1 MFYKNSQN
9 CKVQS
14 SFFFLHWRT
23 TGQQGHLFKR
33 SLRELHRANGV
44 CLYSLLAR
52 GLWNSLVALLETCHQ
67 LHLSFSDVS
76 FWNTPFFVNGDY
88 VTIAIAP
95 ADLVAHL
102 KLVASSKVWHAL
114 IVDVLILTPPG
125 RRQVFFHVGAALLIG
140 RVPKVGH
147 TCVQRVSVGGLE
159 MVLGLGCQLGYV
171 AVSPL
176 RLRFLLGLVQKGV
189 SPLRDERG
197 LEFFVMEL
205 QSRIVTMH

>member
-1 MFYKNSQN
+1 MSGCKLKEKLTWSQSTSPKISINYKG
-9 CKVQS
+9 K
-14 SFFFLHWRT
+14 
-23 TGQQGHLFKR
+23 
-33 SLRELHRANGV
+33 
-44 CLYSLLAR
+44 
-52 GLWNSLVALLETCHQ
+52 
-67 LHLSFSDVS
+67 
-76 FWNTPFFVNGDY
+76 NT
-88 VTIAIAP
+88 
-95 ADLVAHL
+95 HL

-189 SPLRDERG
+189 WFGCVDRAGERG
-197 LEFFVMEL
+197 
-205 QSRIVTMH
+205 